1 MLYNFD
7 IHQLFFKSWY
17 DLRLDKDS
25 RNEPD
30 QDLDKNF
37 SYTNLRNLWAT
48 FVCIL
53 LWAESLIL
61 IKGTEKTWAEF

>member
-1 MLYNFD
+1 ML
-7 IHQLFFKSWY
+7 II
-17 DLRLDKDS
+17 DS

-30 QDLDKNF
+30 QNLDKNF

-61 IKGTEKTWAEF
+61 IKGLEKTWAEF